1 MEKQKIMLI
10 AGCSHAAGSEIDG
23 TPDSAYNRNHCFG
36 SLLSYKAGYVPVNLA
51 IAGNSNSGIARTILK
66 WFEANY
72 DPESMEVVVLI
83 AWTDS
88 TRMEIPVDRDV
99 YLPECEHVNWLDITA
114 KRFYRLTLGWEGD
127 PWTPGEV
134 EMTKKCHKF
143 IVENEKFMEV
153 LSLNYVLQME
163 YFLKSKNVK
172 YVMCNS
178 MPMYDK
184 MDDHLGFYLSL
195 VDHTKYYGIH
205 NASEAFYIKYKQ
217 LGYTNEK
224 AKYWHHNEEPH
235 SIFAEE
241 LYNYIQENKCF

>member
-1 MEKQKIMLI
+1 MEKQKFMLI

-36 SLLSYKAGYVPVNLA
+36 SLLAQQLGYVPVNLA
-51 IAGNSNSGIARTILK
+51 IAGNSNSGIARTVLK

-72 DPESMEVVVLI
+72 DADTMEVVALI

-88 TRMEIPVDRDV
+88 TRIEMPVEREV
-99 YLPECEHVNWLDITA
+99 YLPECDHINWLDVTA

-134 EMTKKCHKF
+134 DMTKRMHRF
-143 IVENEKFMEV
+143 IIENEKFMEI

-163 YFLKSKNVK
+163 YFLKSKNIK
-172 YVMCNS
+172 YIMCNS
-178 MPMYDK
+178 MPMFQT
-184 MDDHLGFYLSL
+184 MSEHLGFYLSL
-195 VDHTKYYGIH
+195 VDYTKYYGIH
-205 NASEAFYIKYKQ
+205 NASEAFYTKYKD
-217 LGYTNEK
+217 LGYTNPK
-224 AKYWHHNEEPH
+224 AKYWHHGDEPH
-235 SIFAEE
+235 YIFAEE